1 MVTPTN
7 IETRETLI
15 WVSARTDI
23 GMKRASNEDSMLVA
37 DLATGRAT
45 MGADMDMDVYEADGR
60 GMLMAISD
68 GMGGEAA
75 GEVAS
80 HIAIT
85 VLHEALLR
93 QTDDLDIEERLKMAV
108 ELANIQVWT
117 RAQADSALTGMGT
130 ALTAA
135 LVQGGSAY
143 VAQIGHSRAYLI
155 RDDMARQITVDQT
168 LAQALVDRGAIN
180 AYGTRSILKNI
191 LTQAIGASPVVQAA
205 LISVEICPDD
215 HLLICSNGLS
225 NKVAPNEISLV
236 IQQSA
241 NLTDACG
248 RLIEIANERG
258 GEDNITVMLAR
269 MSGAAHSLPI
279 AGANTGRLKLV
290 A

>member
-1 MVTPTN
+1 MITPTN
-7 IETRETLI
+7 IETCETLM

-45 MGADMDMDVYEADGR
+45 LGADMDMDVYEADGR

-68 GMGGEAA
+68 GMGGAAA

-85 VLHEALLR
+85 VLHDVLLS
-93 QTDDLDIEERLKMAV
+93 QTDDLDIEGRLKMAV

-117 RAQADSALTGMGT
+117 RAQADSALTGIGT

-155 RDDMARQITVDQT
+155 RDNNARQLTVDQT
-168 LAQALVDRGAIN
+168 IAQALVDRGVIN
-180 AYGTRSILKNI
+180 AYSTRSILKNI
-191 LTQAIGASPVVQAA
+191 LTQALGASPFVQVA

-225 NKVAPNEISLV
+225 NEVASDEISLV
-236 IQQSA
+236 IQQSV
-241 NLTDACG
+241 NLTDACE

-258 GEDNITVMLAR
+258 GEDNITVVLV
-269 MSGAAHSLPI
+269 
-279 AGANTGRLKLV
+279 RLDE
-290 A
+290 